1 MINRK
6 ALRDQLLGYLN
17 HHISAAQLVD
27 WAENI
32 MNEGDLDPNDASLLA
47 EIIARIGAAD
57 VENFGLTWEDCY
69 GFLSQLGYKV
79 EVVTA

>member
-6 ALRDQLLGYLN
+6 TLRDQLLAYLN
-17 HHISAAQLVD
+17 HQITVAQLVD
-27 WAENI
+27 WAENT
-32 MNEGDLDPNDASLLA
+32 MNEGDLDPTDASLLA

-57 VENFGLTWEDCY
+57 VENFGLSWEDCY
-69 GFLSQLGYKV
+69 DFLSRLGYKV